1 MGATI
6 GRLLQLVAL
15 ILLPIALS
23 YGLMSGEVRTEV
35 MLLAVGGFLFLLG
48 RILDRRRPAG

>member
-6 GRLLQLVAL
+6 GRLLQGAAL

-23 YGLMSGEVRTEV
+23 YGLVSGQVRVEV
-35 MLLAVGGFLFLLG
+35 MLLAIGGFLFILG
-48 RILDRRRPAG
+48 RILARER

>member
-6 GRLLQLVAL
+6 GRLLQVSAL

-23 YGLMSGEVRTEV
+23 YGLFRGEVRTEV
-35 MLLAVGGFLFLLG
+35 KLLALGGFLFLLG
-48 RILDRRRPAG
+48 RILARKE